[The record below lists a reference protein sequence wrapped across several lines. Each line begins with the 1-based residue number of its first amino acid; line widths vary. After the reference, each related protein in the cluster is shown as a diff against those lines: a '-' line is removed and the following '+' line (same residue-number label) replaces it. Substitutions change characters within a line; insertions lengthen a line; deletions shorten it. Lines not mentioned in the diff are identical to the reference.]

1 MKVTEIREEENEK
14 SLLDDYEFMTEEDMK
29 AANFSECL
37 KKMFHNWVLV
47 KYSHNCWNDWSCFQL
62 GVIHVY
68 FSLPPLFQPCQ
79 LNASSSGNVSR
90 VSSNFAKADPV
101 SRGLMSF
108 SGKKVLPHSMLINSF
123 PTPNQEVWL
132 WRFYDVLDTSHDFW
146 SEQALWRHTL
156 GSINFPMLL
165 KSVLHEV
172 PCLPSYNYI
181 IFHLQ
186 WYCAIFFKVP
196 YIFSQIFHLEGQN
209 SPKIQPLEK
218 SPWWRCHVSV
228 GNL

>member
-1 MKVTEIREEENEK
+1 MDYNHRLPLNIYFFVINHPISLFKYFEALIVLVPTPDQNFPQEKFVMKVTEIREEENEK

-90 VSSNFAKADPV
+90 VSSNFAKADP
-101 SRGLMSF
+101 SF
-108 SGKKVLPHSMLINSF
+108 KR
-123 PTPNQEVWL
+123 T
-132 WRFYDVLDTSHDFW
+132 DVL
-146 SEQALWRHTL
+146 
-156 GSINFPMLL
+156 
-165 KSVLHEV
+165 
-172 PCLPSYNYI
+172 
-181 IFHLQ
+181 
-186 WYCAIFFKVP
+186 
-196 YIFSQIFHLEGQN
+196 
-209 SPKIQPLEK
+209 
-218 SPWWRCHVSV
+218 
-228 GNL
+228 